1 MAKKQAPRDPIVIG
15 GQEVGPGQRE
25 TVDLFVARLYTH
37 TEMAMP
43 VKVLHGEQDGPTL
56 FLSATLHGDEING
69 VEIIRQVL
77 RRLRNQE
84 VRGTLLAVPV
94 VNVFGF
100 VYQSRYLPD
109 RRDLNRSFPGSSRG
123 SQASRMAHLF
133 FNEVVARCQY
143 GIDLHTA
150 APPRTNLPQIRAD
163 LRDDET
169 RRCALAFGAPL
180 MMGSAGPEG
189 SLRRVA
195 ARRGIHLLVY
205 EAGEPHRFNEDAI
218 AMGVDGVMRV
228 LKRLGMIDLEVP
240 RTSKTRQAEGSR
252 WVRARQ
258 SGVFRLQCKMGDS
271 VEKDDPIGVIADPFG
286 DDSLVVRSPISG
298 VVIGHVI
305 SPLVHRGEAVV
316 HIADCAEIDTDFL
329 SQ

>member
-1 MAKKQAPRDPIVIG
+1 MIGDCEVAPG
-15 GQEVGPGQRE
+15 SQR

-43 VKVLHGEQDGPTL
+43 VKVFHGVEDGPTL

-77 RRLRNQE
+77 QHVRARKI
-84 VRGTLLAVPV
+84 RGTLLVVPI

-123 SQASRMAHLF
+123 SQASQMAHLF
-133 FNEVVARCQY
+133 FNEIVARCDY

-163 LRDDET
+163 LTDDET
-169 RRCALAFGAPL
+169 RRCAVAFGAPL

-195 ARRGIHLLVY
+195 AKRGVKILVY

-218 AMGVDGVMRV
+218 LAGVEGVLRVMR
-228 LKRLGMIDLEVP
+228 RLDMIDSDVP
-240 RTSKTRQAEGSR
+240 PSLGTRQATGSR
-252 WVRARQ
+252 WIRARQ
-258 SGVFRLQCKMGDS
+258 SGVFRLHCKMGDA
-271 VEKDDPIGVIADPFG
+271 VEKNEDVGTIADPFG
-286 DDSLVVRSPISG
+286 EDSVSVRAPSSG
-298 VVIGHVI
+298 VVIGHVL
-305 SPLVHRGEAVV
+305 SPLVHKGEAVV
-316 HIADCAEIDTDFL
+316 HIADCAEIPSTYY
-329 SQ
+329 S